1 MEFEIPAQFS
11 SEAAAKATESS
22 LEFAAN
28 ATKTSSILFVLVA
41 IVLSVSMKQLWNLLN
56 VIQIVAYL
64 RIAVDWSANA
74 DMMMDYLEEA
84 VTMRK
89 TFRLA

>member
-1 MEFEIPAQFS
+1 
-11 SEAAAKATESS
+11 
-22 LEFAAN
+22 
-28 ATKTSSILFVLVA
+28 
-41 IVLSVSMKQLWNLLN
+41 MKQLWNLLN